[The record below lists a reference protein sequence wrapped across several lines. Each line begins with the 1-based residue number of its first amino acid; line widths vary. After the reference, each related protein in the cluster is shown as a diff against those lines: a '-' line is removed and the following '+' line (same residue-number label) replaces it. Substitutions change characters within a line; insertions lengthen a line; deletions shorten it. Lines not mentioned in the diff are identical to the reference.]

1 MLHNL
6 TESDYITGEDY
17 VSSLKDYAEK
27 SPAIQHPLLR
37 AIALGDFRD
46 LPGTITRFLRE
57 YYFYSYHFTQYLT
70 AVMSRLERPE
80 HRSMLMPN
88 VMEENGQM
96 DEEHKAELLRA
107 GIEPSFVAAPHPE
120 LFRRFLAAIGLSR
133 EQILQQPPHLA
144 TLAWVDTFNNLCRHG
159 SQEQAIGALGL
170 GTEGIVRHVYLELL
184 QGIKKAWPQMTLEQR
199 VFFDLHAHL
208 DDEHAHVMR
217 IITIELC
224 QTVAGRRRV
233 AMGVLQSLNARR
245 TFFDHMLVYLRAM
258 DQGAQEAA

>member
-1 MLHNL
+1 MLHDLN
-6 TESDYITGEDY
+6 ESDYITAEDF
-17 VSSLKDYAEK
+17 VSSLKSYAEQA
-27 SPAIQHPLLR
+27 PAIQHPLLR
-37 AIALGDFRD
+37 AIAHGEFSD

-80 HRSMLMPN
+80 HRAMLMPN
-88 VMEENGQM
+88 VMEESGQM
-96 DEEHKAELLRA
+96 DEDHKAELLRA

-144 TLAWVDTFNNLCRHG
+144 TLAWIDTFDNLCRHG

-170 GTEGIVRHVYLELL
+170 GTEGIVRHVYLQLL
-184 QGIKKAWPQMTLEQR
+184 QGIKKAWPQLSLEER

-224 QTVAGRRRV
+224 RTVAGRRRV
-233 AMGVLQSLNARR
+233 AMGVLQSLNARN
-245 TFFDHMLVYLRAM
+245 TFFDHMFAYLRAM
-258 DQGAQEAA
+258 DRGEKEAA

>member
-6 TESDYITGEDY
+6 TESDYITGEDF

-37 AIALGDFRD
+37 AIAVGDFRD

-144 TLAWVDTFNNLCRHG
+144 TMAWVDTFDNLCRHG
-159 SQEQAIGALGL
+159 SQEQAVGALGL

-184 QGIKKAWPQMTLEQR
+184 QGIKKAWPQMTLQER

-208 DDEHAHVMR
+208 DDEHAYVMR

-224 QTVAGRRRV
+224 RTVAGRRRV
-233 AMGVLQSLNARR
+233 AMGVLQALNARR
-245 TFFDHMLVYLRAM
+245 TFFDHMLVYLRAL
-258 DQGAQEAA
+258 DQGEQEAA

>member
-1 MLHNL
+1 MLNDL
-6 TESDYITGEDY
+6 TESDYITGEDF
-17 VSSLKDYAEK
+17 VSALKSYAEQA
-27 SPAIQHPLLR
+27 PAIQHPLLR
-37 AIALGDFRD
+37 AIAQGDFRD

-80 HRSMLMPN
+80 HRAMLMPN
-88 VMEENGQM
+88 VMEESGQM
-96 DEEHKAELLRA
+96 DEDHKAELLRA

-144 TLAWVDTFNNLCRHG
+144 TLAWIDTFDNLCRHG

-170 GTEGIVRHVYLELL
+170 GTEGIVRHVYLQLL
-184 QGIKKAWPQMTLEQR
+184 QGIKSAWPQLSLEER

-224 QTVAGRRRV
+224 RTVAGRRRV
-233 AMGVLQSLNARR
+233 AMGVLQSLNARN
-245 TFFDHMLVYLRAM
+245 TFFDHMFGYLRAM
-258 DQGAQEAA
+258 DRGEKEAA

>member
-37 AIALGDFRD
+37 AIALGEFRD

-96 DEEHKAELLRA
+96 DEEHNAELRRA

-144 TLAWVDTFNNLCRHG
+144 TMAWVDTFANLCRHG
-159 SQEQAIGALGL
+159 SQEQAVGALGL

-184 QGIKKAWPQMTLEQR
+184 QGIKKAWPQMTLKDR

-224 QTVAGRRRV
+224 RTVAGRRRV
-233 AMGVLQSLNARR
+233 AMGVLQALNARR

-258 DQGAQEAA
+258 DQSEQEAA